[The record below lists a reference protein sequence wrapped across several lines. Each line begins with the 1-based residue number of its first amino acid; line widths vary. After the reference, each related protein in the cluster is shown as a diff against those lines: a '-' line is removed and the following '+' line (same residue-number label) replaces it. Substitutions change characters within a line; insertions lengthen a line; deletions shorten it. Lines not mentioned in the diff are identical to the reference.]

1 MGVAHGGG
9 SEWVMKLKLGF
20 VDHLDLAGCIPYP
33 KYVRN
38 HWHHKMA
45 TRFQNGYKMATK
57 FKETCSHKDHLTCHD
72 LHLIITQLTPYMMFT
87 NLLQLI
93 TQSIATKFSA
103 SRCVFM

>member
-1 MGVAHGGG
+1 MGVAPGGG

-57 FKETCSHKDHLTCHD
+57 FKETCSRDF
-72 LHLIITQLTPYMMFT
+72 QL
-87 NLLQLI
+87 QG
-93 TQSIATKFSA
+93 
-103 SRCVFM
+103 

>member
-1 MGVAHGGG
+1 MGVAPGGG
-9 SEWVMKLKLGF
+9 SGWVMMLKLGF

-57 FKETCSHKDHLTCHD
+57 FKETCSRDF
-72 LHLIITQLTPYMMFT
+72 QL
-87 NLLQLI
+87 QG
-93 TQSIATKFSA
+93 
-103 SRCVFM
+103 